1 MPRKAPARTA
11 AAETCSD
18 HTLDPTSALTVK
30 RMARIEGQVR
40 GIQKMVE
47 EERYCIDVLT
57 QIAAVH
63 EALRSVGRQI
73 LERHMQTCVA
83 RAMRSSNPAEAARV
97 GRELAELLERFTR

>member
-1 MPRKAPARTA
+1 MAPVT
-11 AAETCSD
+11 TKKK
-18 HTLDPTSALTVK
+18 TLDQCKDHPGEVDGSQVRK
-30 RMARIEGQVR
+30 RLARIEGQVR
-40 GIQKMVE
+40 GITKMVD

-83 RAMRSSNPAEAARV
+83 RAMRSGNPAEADRV
-97 GRELAELLERFTR
+97 GRELVELLERFTR